1 MRKKVVALVIMAM
14 ALCFASAGFSAEPTK
29 SESKPAVVKSGKK
42 SDMTNK
48 VNVNTASAEELK
60 TLQGVGN
67 AMADKIIEHRK
78 SGKIKDAADLMKIK
92 GLKDKFIEKNKD
104 RLMY

>member
-1 MRKKVVALVIMAM
+1 MRKKVVAMVVLAM

-48 VNVNTASAEELK
+48 VNVNTAAAEELK
-60 TLQGVGN
+60 TLQGVGD
-67 AMADKIIEHRK
+67 AMAAKIIEHRK
-78 SGKIKDAADLMKIK
+78 SGKIKDSTDLMKIK
-92 GLKDKFIEKNKD
+92 GLKEKFIEKNKD
-104 RLMY
+104 RLLY